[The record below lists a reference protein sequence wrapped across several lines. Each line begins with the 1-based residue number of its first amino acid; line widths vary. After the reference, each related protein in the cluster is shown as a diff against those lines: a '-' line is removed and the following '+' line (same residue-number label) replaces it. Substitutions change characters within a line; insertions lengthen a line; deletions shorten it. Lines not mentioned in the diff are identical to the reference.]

1 MKFKEILDKLK
12 IKYNVV
18 VIDEQTLTEKYNTHL
33 SWMSLINIVG
43 LLIIIVLAAISIIL
57 FATPIKNYLPGFE
70 SARIHRDVI
79 EQGARMDS
87 LTREIELAEQQLM
100 NIKLV
105 IAGEIS
111 VDSIPEADTSI
122 VMRNKE
128 LKIDASE
135 REKAFREEMEGKDKE
150 TKENKKAKKRKK

>member
-18 VIDEQTLTEKYNTHL
+18 VIDEHTLTEKYNIHL
-33 SWMSLINIVG
+33 SWLGLINFIG
-43 LLIIIVLAAISIIL
+43 LLIIIVLTIASIIL

-70 SARIHRDVI
+70 SARIHREVI

-100 NIKLV
+100 NIKMV
-105 IAGEIS
+105 IAGEIE

-122 VMRNKE
+122 ISRNKE

-135 REKAFREEMEGKDKE
+135 REKAFREEFEAKNTE
-150 TKENKKAKKRKK
+150 KKR